1 MAGNGIPTVADVIVV
16 GSGSGGAVVARRLVD
31 AGAQVVLLES
41 GGADLNPA
49 IHDPGRLFELWDSEQ
64 DWGYRT
70 VPQAACEG
78 RELHWPRGKVLGGSS
93 ALNGMIYARG
103 HRCDYDTWAYLGN
116 EGWGYDDVLPLFKR
130 SEDFDRGESDYHGA
144 GGPLHVLS
152 RYEPHPLIAAVAA
165 AAQEAGIPFNDDH
178 NGAVLEGV
186 AFCQLNIKA
195 GVRHGTAAAFLA
207 PVADAPNLT
216 LLTGAHA
223 QRLLFEGERCTGV
236 EVACDGSVSRI
247 RAEGEVI
254 VCAGTV
260 ESPKLLLLSGIGAA
274 GDLRQLGID
283 VVADLPGVGR
293 NLHDHL
299 LSPVIHSA
307 SRAVPPPLPGLQPL
321 HSHLFAHSR
330 PGLPGPDI
338 QPLFFHLPL
347 YLEGMEGPP
356 DGYTLMAG
364 AIRPASRG
372 TLRLASADP
381 SAAPLI
387 DPGVPE
393 LPGRRRRPRRRDRAV
408 PRDRQPGRTRRV
420 ARTRALPGPGGGDAQ
435 GAERLRAQHRDHL
448 PPPGRHLQD
457 GRRRG
462 RRRRSAAAG
471 ARRRGPA
478 RRRCLGHADRD
489 LGQHARAD
497 GDDRRARGRARARGA
512 RREADERRR
521 LISRCA
527 GRA

>member
-1 MAGNGIPTVADVIVV
+1 MAGNGIPSAADVIVV

-31 AGAQVVLLES
+31 AGAQVVLLEA

-70 VPQAACEG
+70 LPQAACAG

-103 HRCDYDTWAYLGN
+103 HRSDYDTWAYLGN
-116 EGWGYDDVLPLFKR
+116 EGWGYGDVLPLFRR
-130 SEDFDRGESDYHGA
+130 SEDFDRGESAYHGA

-152 RYEPHPLIAAVAA
+152 RYEPHPAIAALAA
-165 AAQEAGIPFNDDH
+165 AAQEAGVPFNDDH
-178 NGAVLEGV
+178 NGERLEGV
-186 AFCQLNIKA
+186 AFCQLTIKD
-195 GVRHGTAAAFLA
+195 GVRHSSAAAFLA

-216 LLTGAHA
+216 VLTGAHA
-223 QRLLFEGERCTGV
+223 QRLLFEGARCVGV
-236 EVACDGSVSRI
+236 ELARDGEVSRI

-254 VCAGTV
+254 VCGGTV
-260 ESPKLLLLSGIGAA
+260 ESPKLLLLSGIGEADEL
-274 GDLRQLGID
+274 GRLGID

-299 LSPVIHSA
+299 LSPVIHGA
-307 SRAVPPPLPGLQPL
+307 SRPVPPPLPGLQPL

-381 SAAPLI
+381 SAPPLI
-387 DPGVPE
+387 DPAFLSCEVDVDALVAAIE
-393 LPGRRRRPRRRDRAV
+393 LCREIGGQAALDGWRDRE
-408 PRDRQPGRTRRV
+408 
-420 ARTRALPGPGGGDAQ
+420 LYPGPGVRTRKELRDYVRNTAITYHHQVGTCKMGVDDQAVVDPQLRVRGVEGLRVADASVMPFVSS
-435 GAERLRAQHRDHL
+435 GNTHAPTLMIGER
-448 PPPGRHLQD
+448 
-457 GRRRG
+457 
-462 RRRRSAAAG
+462 AADLVSEALG
-471 ARRRGPA
+471 ARA
-478 RRRCLGHADRD
+478 AT
-489 LGQHARAD
+489 AAV
-497 GDDRRARGRARARGA
+497 
-512 RREADERRR
+512 
-521 LISRCA
+521 
-527 GRA
+527 